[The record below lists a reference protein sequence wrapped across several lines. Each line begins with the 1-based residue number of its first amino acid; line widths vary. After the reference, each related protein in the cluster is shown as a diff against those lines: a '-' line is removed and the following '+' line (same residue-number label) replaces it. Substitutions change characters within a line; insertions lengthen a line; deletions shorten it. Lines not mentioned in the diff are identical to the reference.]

1 MIYTVTLNPALDK
14 SICVTNF
21 TLDTVNRAESTRL
34 EAGGKGINVSRIT
47 KKLGFTSKA
56 IGILGGNSGKLIEE
70 KLSAEGIDFE
80 AVFCDGETRTNLK
93 INDYKNNTFTDIN
106 ESGFEVSNQTVGKTL
121 DILLSKIKKDD
132 IVVLAG
138 SLPKGANEETY
149 KNWISE
155 CKQRGAMVFLDADG
169 IALEKGI
176 EATPFFIKPNIDELS
191 RLFKR
196 EFSNYEE
203 IKSAAEILVN
213 MGINTVAVTLGGDGA
228 IIVTKDGAFKALA
241 APVEVKSTVG
251 AGDSFVAA
259 VAVATENKLTTE
271 DTLQFAVAVSNAK
284 VTAEGLEFPEL
295 SLVEKIKKSIEI
307 KEI

>member
-14 SICVTNF
+14 SITVTKF
-21 TLDTVNRAESTRL
+21 TLDTVNRAESTRV
-34 EAGGKGINVSRIT
+34 EAGGKGINVSRII

-70 KLSAEGIDFE
+70 KLSAESIDFE

-93 INDYKNNTFTDIN
+93 IADYKNNTFTDIN
-106 ESGFEVSNQTVGKTL
+106 ESGAEINGEIIDKTL
-121 DILLSKIKKDD
+121 NILLSKINKDD
-132 IVVLAG
+132 IVVLGG
-138 SLPKGANEETY
+138 SLPKGASSDTY
-149 KNWISE
+149 KNWITE
-155 CKQRGAMVFLDADG
+155 CKQREAKVFLDADG

-176 EATPFFIKPNIDELS
+176 EALPFFIKPNIDEFS

-196 EFSNYEE
+196 EFSNVEE

-213 MGINTVAVTLGGDGA
+213 MGINTVAVTLGDDGA
-228 IIVTKDGAFKALA
+228 IIVTKDEAFKALA

-271 DTLQFAVAVSNAK
+271 DTLQFAVAVSSAK

-295 SLVEKIKKSIEI
+295 SFVEEIKKGIEI